1 MIHVTTLFVIYAA
14 IVHLAVVMAA
24 FAPVAQR
31 KAALVC
37 SSALLVSWMLHLS
50 SWTAYAPEKALGMA
64 PESMW
69 ALSNTVV
76 AVIVM
81 VMAQFTVWGPVLFGF
96 LFAAVVNDA
105 MSWMGFTNWKSFSST
120 ADVIFLAEEA
130 TFFAI
135 GGGSLYAL
143 LMSWVSGSDWLSRL
157 RGKTG
162 FLAS

>member
-1 MIHVTTLFVIYAA
+1 VIHVTKLFVIYAA

-24 FAPVAQR
+24 FSPVAHR

-50 SWTAYAPEKALGMA
+50 SWTAYAPEKVLGME

-105 MSWMGFTNWKSFSST
+105 MSWSGFTDWKSFSQT

-135 GGGSLYAL
+135 GGGPIYAL
-143 LMSWVSGSDWLSRL
+143 LVSRISGSNWLSRL
-157 RGKTG
+157 RDKAG

>member
-1 MIHVTTLFVIYAA
+1 MQFTGLFWFYAA
-14 IVHLAVVMAA
+14 VVILAVVMAA
-24 FAPVAQR
+24 FAPQDQR

-37 SSALLVSWMLHLS
+37 AAAFLASWMLHLS
-50 SWTAYAPEKALGMA
+50 SWTPYAPEKALGME

-76 AVIVM
+76 AVVVM
-81 VMAQFTVWGPVLFGF
+81 VMARFTWWGPVLFGF
-96 LFAAVVNDA
+96 LFAAVFNDFL
-105 MSWMGFTNWKSFSST
+105 SWVGFTNWKSFSST

-135 GGGSLYAL
+135 GGGPLYAL
-143 LMSWVSGSDWLSRL
+143 LVSWVSGSAWLSRL
-157 RGKTG
+157 RGKSG